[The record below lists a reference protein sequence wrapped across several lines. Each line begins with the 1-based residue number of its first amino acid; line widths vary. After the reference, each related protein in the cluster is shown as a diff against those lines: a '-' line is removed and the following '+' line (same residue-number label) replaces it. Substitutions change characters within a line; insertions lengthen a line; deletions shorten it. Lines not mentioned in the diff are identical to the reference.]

1 MSSRFYVVIARDQ
14 VEDYLQQALGIL
26 LDPVVRWAT
35 HPKLMSSDT
44 GLLRGLISNALNNLL
59 RQEQF
64 EGNMDQDLT
73 LVSRK
78 ELKAIAH
85 SLGAEEE
92 QTRGK
97 SVKELRA
104 LVESLTHTPSG
115 ATAPPSVSKLT
126 CKREYTRIRPKCIL
140 PLQKCF

>member
-1 MSSRFYVVIARDQ
+1 MNSRFYVVIARDQ
-14 VEDYLQQALGIL
+14 VEDYLQQALGIARYTVTPEK
-26 LDPVVRWAT
+26 DI
-35 HPKLMSSDT
+35 
-44 GLLRGLISNALNNLL
+44 GLIRGLISNALNNLL

-64 EGNMDQDLT
+64 EGNMNQDLT
-73 LVSRK
+73 LIPRE

-85 SLGAEEE
+85 RLGAEEG

-97 SVKELRA
+97 SVRELQA

-126 CKREYTRIRPKCIL
+126 CKREYVRIRPKCIL
-140 PLQKCF
+140 PLQKNL